1 MIPDLSFLLGPLDW
15 IVHPL
20 AGVALAHFAS
30 VIFTRRGK
38 QPAHVARAAGILA
51 LLAVLGASWV
61 VHPAAGMLLG
71 AFASRAFRRRR
82 DDRPALVAVLLSA
95 GLFMVMGAGWVIFPL
110 AVMTMLALMGG
121 MMAAGRR
128 DAERDEE
135 TPVQALPRQ
144 AGGLPLGTF
153 GAEPEPVPVAQRVA
167 QAGAAPSNAVQP
179 SPVQS
184 QPDPFTALQ
193 LDARLPGEVRAQLV
207 ALDLRTREALTHLK
221 AQGQAGSEAEYL
233 ARTIREQYAPDSVN
247 AYLKLPRTRADV
259 TPIEGSKTGKDLLM
273 DQLDLLLSAVQ
284 DILDR
289 TLKAGG
295 QELLTHQRF
304 LEDKFRKVKA
314 DLDV

>member
-1 MIPDLSFLLGPLDW
+1 MPDLSFLLGPLDW

-38 QPAHVARAAGILA
+38 QPAYVAHASGILA
-51 LLAVLGASWV
+51 LLAVLGATWV

-95 GLFMVMGAGWVIFPL
+95 GLFMLMGAGWVIFPL
-110 AVMTMLALMGG
+110 AVMAMLALMGG

-128 DAERDEE
+128 DAAERGEG

-167 QAGAAPSNAVQP
+167 QASAAQPSSAQS

-184 QPDPFTALQ
+184 QTDPFTALQ

-221 AQGQAGSEAEYL
+221 AQGQGGSEAEYL
-233 ARTIREQYAPDSVN
+233 ARTIREQYAPDSVG

-259 TPIEGSKTGKDLLM
+259 TPIEGGKTGKDLLM
-273 DQLDLLLSAVQ
+273 EQLDLLLTAVQ

-289 TLKAGG
+289 TLRSGG

-304 LEDKFRKVKA
+304 LEDKFRKVKP